1 MTSATK
7 FVGAVFLTALLA
19 SPVRAD
25 ENLAGTGS
33 VAEWRTKLGRREL
46 ATAAYAAGVMAT
58 GNLFS
63 ECKNLR
69 TVRDLH
75 TYLLYRAPSTLT
87 MKQAIGSFF
96 SEGDCM
102 ALGEDRLAPSNPPNW
117 RTKATIYSEGP

>member
-1 MTSATK
+1 LPSATH
-7 FVGAVFLTALLA
+7 FAGAVFLTALLA

-33 VAEWRTKLGRREL
+33 VAEWRTKLGRSEL

-63 ECKNLR
+63 ECKNPR

-102 ALGEDRLAPSNPPNW
+102 FFGEDRLAPSNPPNW
-117 RTKATIYSEGP
+117 KTKATIYSEEP

>member
-1 MTSATK
+1 LPSATK
-7 FVGAVFLTALLA
+7 CTGAVFLAALRA

-33 VAEWRTKLGRREL
+33 VAEWRTKLGRSEL

-63 ECKNLR
+63 ECKNPR

-102 ALGEDRLAPSNPPNW
+102 AFGEDRLAPSNPPNW
-117 RTKATIYSEGP
+117 RTKATIHREGP